1 MNHGQADHVLR
12 VSARNAGGSQDPP
25 LFSRMPG
32 FHICSYNMTEFD
44 RYEFPSGPG
53 KTEAVEGRTYHVIYY
68 LNEGRPRRAVSRS
81 RAV

>member
-1 MNHGQADHVLR
+1 
-12 VSARNAGGSQDPP
+12 
-25 LFSRMPG
+25 MPG